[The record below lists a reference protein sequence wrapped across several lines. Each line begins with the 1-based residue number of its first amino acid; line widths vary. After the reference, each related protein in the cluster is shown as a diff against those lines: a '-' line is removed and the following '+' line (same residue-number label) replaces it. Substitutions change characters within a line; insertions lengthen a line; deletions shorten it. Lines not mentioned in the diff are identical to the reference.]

1 MNDDEFAELFKKL
14 SSGQSTGTSWQDV
27 VAEFEALGKTLSEV
41 LRRALQGSDT
51 ETGVWQLRKV
61 VADVVGDLNR
71 AVDGSPEATEAR
83 EQLVELRD
91 SLSTAVERA
100 GTELRPELLK
110 LLRQANAEL
119 RKRSGLTDE
128 T

>member
-1 MNDDEFAELFKKL
+1 MHDDEYAELFKKL
-14 SSGQSTGTSWQDV
+14 SSGNSTGTSWQDV

-41 LRRALQGSDT
+41 LRRAWQENDT
-51 ETGVWQLRKV
+51 DSALGRLREV
-61 VADVVGDLNR
+61 VADSVNDLNH
-71 AVDGSPEATEAR
+71 AVDGSPEATQAR

-91 SLSTAVERA
+91 SLSSAVERA

-119 RKRSGLTDE
+119 RRRSGLTDQE
-128 T
+128 

>member
-27 VAEFEALGKTLSEV
+27 VSEFEALGKTLSEV
-41 LRRALQGSDT
+41 VQRAWQDTDSDSAVGRLREVVSDAV
-51 ETGVWQLRKV
+51 E
-61 VADVVGDLNR
+61 DLNR
-71 AVDGSPEATEAR
+71 AVDGSPEATQAR
-83 EQLVELRD
+83 EQLVELRS
-91 SLSTAVERA
+91 SLTTAAERA

-119 RKRSGLTDE
+119 RRRSGLTDQA
-128 T
+128 

>member
-27 VAEFEALGKTLSEV
+27 VAEFEALGRTLSEV
-41 LRRALQGSDT
+41 LRRAWEGTDS
-51 ETGVWQLRKV
+51 ESAVGRLREV
-61 VADVVGDLNR
+61 VADAVEDLNR
-71 AVDGSPEATEAR
+71 AVDGSPEATQAR

-91 SLSTAVERA
+91 SLSGAVERA
-100 GTELRPELLK
+100 GSELRPELLK

-119 RKRSGLTDE
+119 RHRSGLTDQ